1 MSPLVDA
8 FVPATNIRERH
19 LTIEPVIGTFP
30 EEKSAFLLSSRL
42 SWGLPA
48 GLTVASLL
56 DGALVWIYM
65 TRLHPWIG
73 ILRVSGVNGHRKS
86 GK

>member
-1 MSPLVDA
+1 M
-8 FVPATNIRERH
+8 NIRERH
-19 LTIEPVIGTFP
+19 LTIEPVIGTLP
-30 EEKSAFLLSSRL
+30 EEKSAFLLSAQL

-56 DGALVWIYM
+56 DAALVWVYM

-73 ILRVSGVNGHRKS
+73 ILGVSGVTEILANKS
-86 GK
+86 